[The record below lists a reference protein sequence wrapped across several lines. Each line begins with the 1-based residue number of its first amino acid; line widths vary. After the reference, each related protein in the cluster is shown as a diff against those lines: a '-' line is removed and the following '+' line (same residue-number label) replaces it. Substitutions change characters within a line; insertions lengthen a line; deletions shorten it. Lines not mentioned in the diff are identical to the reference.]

1 MINNIKFYFFTSYI
15 NELIIK
21 NILKFKNIAIIYK
34 PESCKSVNYQ
44 QLDNIRKF
52 STYHRIALIIIDDI
66 KLAAK
71 YKADGFFISS
81 NNKKTYNFSCY
92 IKKNIFIIGSAHNTM
107 EYFMKIRQGCSQ
119 IMLSPIF
126 YNKKYS
132 LNKILGVIK
141 YNLISRDWI
150 RKTIALGGIN
160 LNNLKKIKMTNATSV
175 AFVSLINN
183 DKIKKPTFLLE
194 KWA

>member
-1 MINNIKFYFFTSYI
+1 MVNNIKFYFFTSYI
-15 NELIIK
+15 NDLIIK
-21 NILKFKNIAIIYK
+21 NILKFKSIAIIYK
-34 PESCKSVNYQ
+34 PEPCRSINYQ

-52 STYHRIALIIIDDI
+52 SKSYKIPLIIIDDI
-66 KLAAK
+66 KLVTK

-81 NNKKTYNFSCY
+81 NNKKAYNFSY
-92 IKKNIFIIGSAHNTM
+92 YMKKNISIMGSAHNTM
-107 EYFMKIRQGCSQ
+107 EYFIKIRQGCNK

-141 YNLISRDWI
+141 YNLISRDWT

-183 DKIKKPTFLLE
+183 AKIKKPTFLFE